1 MSHDLPKYLCHM
13 ILIHTPIVVNPLL
26 TVCPK
31 CKHAIYNHFST
42 CPKCTCSSLTLPAC
56 PKHALST
63 PNPISSPLC
72 PKYTLNAPPLSHQV
86 ICICS
91 NVPAAPHYLVH
102 VPNPLLPPK
111 HLHMSYQRYNH
122 DASYLVLIIVG
133 SPTANAA
140 QPVLT
145 RIKFSNKCQASI
157 LKGINGPCQ
166 CHQHGAQSQRYSG
179 SKKCPNVCMF
189 FTKA

>member
-1 MSHDLPKYLCHM
+1 MPYTITSAHAPSAPVAPWHCLHVPNMLWAPPIQYHHLCA
-13 ILIHTPIVVNPLL
+13 P
-26 TVCPK
+26 
-31 CKHAIYNHFST
+31 ST
-42 CPKCTCSSLTLPAC
+42 LWMP
-56 PKHALST
+56 
-63 PNPISSPLC
+63 
-72 PKYTLNAPPLSHQV
+72 PPLSHQV

-91 NVPAAPHYLVH
+91 NVPAAPYYLVH

-157 LKGINGPCQ
+157 LKGIDGPCQ
-166 CHQHGAQSQRYSG
+166 CHQHCARSQRYSG